1 MYQNEITRKRVQM
14 YLAEYGTPKL
24 FFAKQCG
31 VDRSNF
37 TMFVNDKYD
46 MGQRSLKLINEYIDK
61 MIAGDI

>member
-14 YLAEYGTPKL
+14 YLAEYGTNKR

-31 VDRSNF
+31 IDRSNF
-37 TMFVNDKYD
+37 TMFVNDKYN